1 MDEHAPPEDS
11 VQNQGSASSWQK
23 GALYSTLIRLSNSY
37 GVERSDGILIN
48 IVLTNQDLAKFAR
61 LHGKASTVC
70 WEISAKRGY
79 FDRRIRKNY
88 FAQAG
93 LFTM

>member
-48 IVLTNQDLAKFAR
+48 IVLTNQDLAKFCAAAR
-61 LHGKASTVC
+61 ESVNRMLG
-70 WEISAKRGY
+70 
-79 FDRRIRKNY
+79 DLRKK
-88 FAQAG
+88 G
-93 LFTM
+93 LFR